1 MIQSGIKQGLQVSR
15 EGSNVCFWLFP
26 LEGAPKAEVRLLLLE
41 EEMGIHRREKTLEHR
56 ERRQHWEQFCHRYLH
71 VHTFAHIHLHK
82 HRTQIIRIFQFVA
95 LLKI

>member
-1 MIQSGIKQGLQVSR
+1 M
-15 EGSNVCFWLFP
+15 
-26 LEGAPKAEVRLLLLE
+26 RLLLLE

-56 ERRQHWEQFCHRYLH
+56 ERKAALGAILPQI
-71 VHTFAHIHLHK
+71 HTFAHIHLHK